1 MKNLK
6 LMIALAGVMAVA
18 PMVTASAANAT
29 HKYRRGIEARQ
40 RHQMARIEQGERSG
54 ALTYREAERLER
66 QEARIERQED
76 RFRTS
81 GGQFTPR
88 ERAKIQRELNRESR
102 QIYRQKHDGQ
112 NEYRYGYRY
121 R

>member
-6 LMIALAGVMAVA
+6 LMIALAGLMALA
-18 PMVTASAANAT
+18 PMVTASAATAT
-29 HKYRRGIEARQ
+29 APHKHRMGIEARQ
-40 RHQMARIEQGERSG
+40 RQQMARIEQGERSG
-54 ALTYREAERLER
+54 ALTFRESERLER

-76 RFRTS
+76 RFQTS

-102 QIYRQKHDGQ
+102 RIYYEKHDGQ
-112 NEYRYGYRY
+112 GR
-121 R
+121 

>member
-6 LMIALAGVMAVA
+6 LMIALAGLLALA
-18 PMVTASAANAT
+18 PMVTASAATAT
-29 HKYRRGIEARQ
+29 AHRKHRMGIEARQ
-40 RHQMARIEQGERSG
+40 RQQTASIEQGERSG

-76 RFRTS
+76 RYQAS

-88 ERAKIQRELNRESR
+88 ERAQIQRELNRESR
-102 QIYRQKHDGQ
+102 RIYNQKHDGQ
-112 NEYRYGYRY
+112 ER
-121 R
+121 